1 MSMMIVVAVT
11 SIQFQSETR
20 LVSTDMC
27 VDNGTYHC
35 DAFTSLRD
43 RAATLFHLDK
53 VDFCSL
59 GFKWQD
65 ADGDWIIISSVAD
78 LVESVSWF
86 KLGRTRQHAAQRSSL
101 CTITTSQERVGGIHP
116 LADHCMRLMLVFLNP
131 LSKLIHI
138 TDKALVMHDLESMIS
153 HHVSMNDLHTTNQDI
168 YSRIIELVEKMA
180 SSVDK
185 KPVVSSPVLMPLASP
200 NTSEPLHTDSIHT
213 YSDLHPLLSSETDC
227 TLDVEASSLYQTPKL
242 HDLINLLQY
251 PTIPTSYMQPSNT
264 HMDMLSCHDIDV
276 EDPIAFDLE
285 HLMQCVNNL
294 QKDYPINY
302 APSLLI
308 EYVEDTPTS
317 VVSFTSAIGPLGSHD
332 SRLSAWGSE
341 DPALLDSGDS
351 LAVPMFDDDFAVDDF
366 VLVDF

>member
-1 MSMMIVVAVT
+1 MFYQASRLGFSDMIT
-11 SIQFQSETR
+11 SADSVPSDTACADDHSCHVYSFQSETR

-27 VDNGTYHC
+27 VDN
-35 DAFTSLRD
+35 ASL
-43 RAATLFHLDK
+43 TLSNQYPGL
-53 VDFCSL
+53 SL
-59 GFKWQD
+59 
-65 ADGDWIIISSVAD
+65 A
-78 LVESVSWF
+78 
-86 KLGRTRQHAAQRSSL
+86 RTRQHAAQRSSSG
-101 CTITTSQERVGGIHP
+101 TITTSQERVGGIHP

-366 VLVDF
+366 VLVDFELGLFLYITLCSLS